1 MVQKTYKMEFTLTQI
16 NFLQM
21 LVNERRIEVERSG
34 KQPPMTIELL
44 EDLREIFNEK
54 LHQIGFLGGEY
65 VESSHQERRWLGG
78 MGHRTRPA
86 TPDSV
91 HAVRRGFL

>member
-21 LVNERRIEVERSG
+21 LVNERRIEVKRSG
-34 KQPPMTIELL
+34 KQPPMTL

-54 LHQIGFLGGEY
+54 LHQIGYLGG
-65 VESSHQERRWLGG
+65 
-78 MGHRTRPA
+78 
-86 TPDSV
+86 
-91 HAVRRGFL
+91 

>member
-34 KQPPMTIELL
+34 KQPPVTLEIL

-54 LHQIGFLGGEY
+54 LHQIGFIGGP
-65 VESSHQERRWLGG
+65 W
-78 MGHRTRPA
+78 
-86 TPDSV
+86 
-91 HAVRRGFL
+91 

>member
-54 LHQIGFLGGEY
+54 LHQIGFLGG
-65 VESSHQERRWLGG
+65 
-78 MGHRTRPA
+78 
-86 TPDSV
+86 
-91 HAVRRGFL
+91 

>member
-34 KQPPMTIELL
+34 KQPPMTLELL

-54 LHQIGFLGGEY
+54 LHQIGFLGG
-65 VESSHQERRWLGG
+65 
-78 MGHRTRPA
+78 
-86 TPDSV
+86 
-91 HAVRRGFL
+91 

>member
-34 KQPPMTIELL
+34 KQPPMTLEIL
-44 EDLREIFNEK
+44 EDLREIFNER
-54 LHQIGFLGGEY
+54 LHQIGFLGG
-65 VESSHQERRWLGG
+65 
-78 MGHRTRPA
+78 
-86 TPDSV
+86 
-91 HAVRRGFL
+91 